1 MDNQN
6 SNEFFYDKFDFKNS
20 AIIQPPEPTN
30 KPPTKMKYILIDSR
44 DRNMLRYPNSNKFT
58 IHLDEVIKDVTEI
71 ELMSA
76 YIPSSNYTISKNNDR
91 VYFIKNTTTMA
102 QLYVNNT
109 LVKSE
114 IYYAK
119 LKHGKYAINTTTNL
133 TFEDSKKIYQ
143 YDNDNDTTKTLN
155 NNPITFT
162 DNICKYN
169 ITLEAGDTTK
179 YNIHFRG
186 EPILDNN
193 TIIDYNIL
201 PKSANDILGFNKN
214 YGYTLDNVFDDDIPT
229 IAGVHK
235 SNITPTIN
243 DYVLLHLDNFE
254 RFEGRISNNNAVKNA
269 YAKLHTGVGGATRN
283 VFFGRIKAF
292 TNALEMNPVLQK
304 LDRFDINF
312 TDYYGNEYDFN
323 NAELSLT
330 FGITY
335 KTQPG
340 YFDF

>member
-20 AIIQPPEPTN
+20 TIIQPPEPTN
-30 KPPTKMKYILIDSR
+30 KPATKMKYVLIDSR

-91 VYFIKNTTTMA
+91 VYFIKNTTTMS

-119 LKHGKYAINTTTNL
+119 LKHGKYSINATTNL
-133 TFEDSKKIYQ
+133 TFEDSKIYQ
-143 YDNDNDTTKTLN
+143 YDNDIVVSTAGLDLGA
-155 NNPITFT
+155 IVFT
-162 DNICKYN
+162 DNICKYTVN
-169 ITLEAGDTTK
+169 LIDGATK
-179 YNIHFRG
+179 YKIHFRG
-186 EPILDNN
+186 EPILENN

-214 YGYTLDNVFDDDIPT
+214 YGYTLDNVFDSNTPT
-229 IAGVHK
+229 TGIHK